1 MGEPIRLLIIEDSED
16 DAYLLVRELRI
27 GGFQLHFL
35 RTDTA
40 LETESALRRSTWDL
54 VITDHN
60 MPNFS
65 AVAAMKLVKEIQPDT
80 PVIIV
85 SGSIGEEFAVQ
96 AMKDGA
102 HDYLMKDNLR
112 RLIPAVTRELR
123 DAEIRRAHRRAEAE
137 IYHLAFHDVLTGLV
151 NRREFEH
158 QLGQVLDNTRRDFL
172 SHALL
177 YLDLDQFKL
186 VNDTCGHLAG
196 DELLRLLAV
205 LLQSHV
211 RGNDV
216 LARLGGDEF
225 GILLK
230 GCPAARAQQIA
241 SEIRQAI
248 AGFRFAWEDK
258 VFVIGVSIGLVMI
271 NADSF
276 NVKDA
281 LSKADIACYTA
292 KDQGRNRV
300 HVYSETD
307 AEAARRYGDMQW
319 ANRIRDALE
328 EHRFVLYQQQIKP
341 LGDVSGPEEMREFLV
356 RMVGENGEII
366 SPGAFIPA
374 AEHYNMMHLIDRWV
388 IDFAFGYLSNRQR
401 QAPNRCELTFINLS
415 GNSLN
420 DTAFF
425 EFVRER
431 LDRYQVFPGSICF
444 EITETAAISNL
455 GRAIEIIRGIKSLG
469 CHFALDDFGS
479 GMSSFSYLRAIPVDY
494 LKIDGSFVKN
504 MVDDAMDCAI
514 VEAINVIGQVAG
526 LKTIAEF
533 VENQAIWDKLHAAG
547 VCYGQG
553 YGIDCPRPL
562 DDEEALAL
570 SSRSLYRR
578 SGKGD

>member
-211 RGNDV
+211 QGKR
-216 LARLGGDEF
+216 RLG
-225 GILLK
+225 
-230 GCPAARAQQIA
+230 
-241 SEIRQAI
+241 
-248 AGFRFAWEDK
+248 
-258 VFVIGVSIGLVMI
+258 
-271 NADSF
+271 
-276 NVKDA
+276 
-281 LSKADIACYTA
+281 
-292 KDQGRNRV
+292 
-300 HVYSETD
+300 
-307 AEAARRYGDMQW
+307 
-319 ANRIRDALE
+319 
-328 EHRFVLYQQQIKP
+328 
-341 LGDVSGPEEMREFLV
+341 
-356 RMVGENGEII
+356 
-366 SPGAFIPA
+366 
-374 AEHYNMMHLIDRWV
+374 
-388 IDFAFGYLSNRQR
+388 AFG
-401 QAPNRCELTFINLS
+401 
-415 GNSLN
+415 
-420 DTAFF
+420 
-425 EFVRER
+425 
-431 LDRYQVFPGSICF
+431 
-444 EITETAAISNL
+444 
-455 GRAIEIIRGIKSLG
+455 
-469 CHFALDDFGS
+469 
-479 GMSSFSYLRAIPVDY
+479 
-494 LKIDGSFVKN
+494 
-504 MVDDAMDCAI
+504 
-514 VEAINVIGQVAG
+514 
-526 LKTIAEF
+526 
-533 VENQAIWDKLHAAG
+533 W
-547 VCYGQG
+547 
-553 YGIDCPRPL
+553 
-562 DDEEALAL
+562 
-570 SSRSLYRR
+570 
-578 SGKGD
+578 